1 MTKVIANYILL
12 EIICVSKL
20 SQVLGKF
27 YFIFVV
33 NYQHL
38 CCPTNTLQLLNILF
52 PTKSALFVINV
63 ELDKGISN
71 HWDQKKKKKKIFST
85 NVFSPT
91 HPNLMTCIILSSV
104 NQNYQMSTISTS
116 LASEGVN
123 KQFLGKERRQQKM
136 EATQLSL
143 ANRGRGRIDHYF
155 INVVLSVIPAYLG
168 LKKKTKQK

>member
-1 MTKVIANYILL
+1 MTEVIANYILL

-27 YFIFVV
+27 YFIFIV

-63 ELDKGISN
+63 ELDKGISK
-71 HWDQKKKKKKIFST
+71 HWDQRKKKKKSFQQMSS
-85 NVFSPT
+85 SP
-91 HPNLMTCIILSSV
+91 PQFNDCIILSSV

-116 LASEGVN
+116 LASEGDA
-123 KQFLGKERRQQKM
+123 FG
-136 EATQLSL
+136 AS
-143 ANRGRGRIDHYF
+143 IF
-155 INVVLSVIPAYLG
+155 VI
-168 LKKKTKQK
+168 

>member
-71 HWDQKKKKKKIFST
+71 HWDQKKKKNLFNKCLLPHPPQFNDLHHFKFSQSELS
-85 NVFSPT
+85 NVN
-91 HPNLMTCIILSSV
+91 HLH
-104 NQNYQMSTISTS
+104 
-116 LASEGVN
+116 
-123 KQFLGKERRQQKM
+123 QFGI
-136 EATQLSL
+136 
-143 ANRGRGRIDHYF
+143 RGGE
-155 INVVLSVIPAYLG
+155 
-168 LKKKTKQK
+168 